1 MVRRN
6 KVRTTPPGFPLNLIV
21 QRPFEALMEYRSAQ
35 PKETMAAPTVRTC
48 VRWSPPP
55 LDWYKANF
63 DAISFQDVGRA
74 GLGVIIRDSQ
84 GLAMASSTQ
93 NVQLAS
99 FMVEMEALAA
109 TRAIELAA
117 ELGFDRIIFEGD
129 STTVMRALTD
139 SVKLSSFRLANKR
152 GTGSCKKT

>member
-35 PKETMAAPTVRTC
+35 PKETMAAPTVRTR

-84 GLAMASSTQ
+84 GLAMAS
-93 NVQLAS
+93 
-99 FMVEMEALAA
+99 
-109 TRAIELAA
+109 
-117 ELGFDRIIFEGD
+117 
-129 STTVMRALTD
+129 
-139 SVKLSSFRLANKR
+139 
-152 GTGSCKKT
+152 